1 MVAIVHAPRR
11 PTILVALVAALGLA
25 GAARAVRHR
34 HHHHHHDDVRDPVS
48 LRAAH
53 HRCLADHR
61 ITDAERLRDVQT
73 RIESG
78 RGTVGGLRRDDNP
91 PRTER

>member
-25 GAARAVRHR
+25 GAARAVRHHR
-34 HHHHHHDDVRDPVS
+34 HHRRDHDERVS

-53 HRCLADHR
+53 HRCVSDHR

-78 RGTVGGLRRDDNP
+78 RGTVAGLRNDDNP

>member
-34 HHHHHHDDVRDPVS
+34 HHHHGDREARVS

-53 HRCLADHR
+53 HRCLIDHR
-61 ITDAERLRDVQT
+61 ITDQERLRDVQT

-78 RGTVGGLRRDDNP
+78 RTAPGINDDVP
-91 PRTER
+91 PRAER

>member
-34 HHHHHHDDVRDPVS
+34 HHRHHPDQDERVS

-53 HRCLADHR
+53 HRCLTDHR
-61 ITDAERLRDVQT
+61 ITDTERLRDLQT

-78 RGTVGGLRRDDNP
+78 RGAPVINDDVP